1 MLFVV
6 KLELEIAEKWI
17 DIEDEEEEEIVNAEL
32 DEDLE
37 ALAGEWNY
45 WLSYVWN
52 DGEEVLGEYICSGEG
67 TDYSF

>member
-6 KLELEIAEKWI
+6 KLELKKAEKWI

-45 WLSYVWN
+45 
-52 DGEEVLGEYICSGEG
+52 
-67 TDYSF
+67 

>member
-45 WLSYVWN
+45 
-52 DGEEVLGEYICSGEG
+52 
-67 TDYSF
+67 

>member
-17 DIEDEEEEEIVNAEL
+17 DIEDEEEEEIANAEL

-37 ALAGEWNY
+37 ALAGWRME
-45 WLSYVWN
+45 LLIALCLKMM
-52 DGEEVLGEYICSGEG
+52 EKKC
-67 TDYSF
+67 